1 MILFKVDVIYNNYVC
16 ESFILFIVSI
26 GFALDAICLRR
37 LLMSAVRPYIHQSVI
52 SPMCIKFNDASFPM
66 APWDPSMCTN
76 TLLTYSLEV
85 FYNRKLFARQLISC
99 SLFFTR
105 CLFYSAIK
113 FEWHPFARS
122 GSDRGDVETFA
133 LFNESLLKSWRRR
146 YTYTLPTTLSNHSY
160 HDFAFHGHTAQ
171 RKHVLHRHYEWLR
184 RDFIKTAALL
194 TPPESY
200 IPT

>member
-1 MILFKVDVIYNNYVC
+1 LAPCYVRAHHLPTMILFKVDVIYNNYVC

-37 LLMSAVRPYIHQSVI
+37 LLMSAVRPYYIHQSVI

-122 GSDRGDVETFA
+122 GSDRDGVETFA
-133 LFNESLLKSWRRR
+133 LFNESLLKS
-146 YTYTLPTTLSNHSY
+146 
-160 HDFAFHGHTAQ
+160 
-171 RKHVLHRHYEWLR
+171 
-184 RDFIKTAALL
+184 
-194 TPPESY
+194 
-200 IPT
+200 